1 MKYILRS
8 KLLSIPNSKC
18 GGSAS
23 ISLILCILLH
33 SFWCNFSGVN
43 VIPMGLQ
50 CKEFV
55 IIRGSFMANTYNSI
69 FFCLC
74 CGILE
79 QLTSFTLVQDSWSEP
94 VTAVHVGSMCIHEAT
109 HLSCVHETTGD
120 KHKGYRCGSM
130 CLYHDNTRM

>member
-1 MKYILRS
+1 MVRVLLMKYILRS

-43 VIPMGLQ
+43 VIPVGLQ

-55 IIRGSFMANTYNSI
+55 IIHVRDSFMANTYNSV
-69 FFCLC
+69 FSAC
-74 CGILE
+74 
-79 QLTSFTLVQDSWSEP
+79 
-94 VTAVHVGSMCIHEAT
+94 AVA
-109 HLSCVHETTGD
+109 
-120 KHKGYRCGSM
+120 Y
-130 CLYHDNTRM
+130 